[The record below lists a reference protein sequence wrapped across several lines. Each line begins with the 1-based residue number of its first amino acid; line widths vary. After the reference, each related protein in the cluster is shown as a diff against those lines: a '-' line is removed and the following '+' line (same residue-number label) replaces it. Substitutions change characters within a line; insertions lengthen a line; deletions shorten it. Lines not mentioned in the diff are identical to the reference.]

1 MREIPEDSFESQI
14 RRAEASLDLIESKEI
29 KAWLTCILEILKKG
43 KYARVQMLTGKC
55 VDVSKIAFT
64 IAFASFFDVY
74 NHIEMFNIS
83 IQPIMVEELKYT
95 LSIYKD

>member
-1 MREIPEDSFESQI
+1 MRKIPEDSFESQI
-14 RRAEASLDLIESKEI
+14 RRAEASLDRCPKEI
-29 KAWLTCILEILKKG
+29 RAWLSCILKILKKS
-43 KYARVQMLTGKC
+43 KYVRVQMLSGKYI
-55 VDVSKIAFT
+55 DVSKIAFT

-83 IQPIMVEELKYT
+83 IQPVLVEELKYT

>member
-1 MREIPEDSFESQI
+1 MRTIPEDSFESQI
-14 RRAEASLDLIESKEI
+14 RRAEISLDLIESKEI
-29 KAWLTCILEILKKG
+29 RAWLSCILDILKKD
-43 KYARVQMLTGKC
+43 KYARVQMLSGKY

-64 IAFASFFDVY
+64 NAFASFFDVY

-83 IQPIMVEELKYT
+83 IQPVLVEELKHT

>member
-1 MREIPEDSFESQI
+1 MSMFPEDSFESQV

-29 KAWLTCILEILKKG
+29 KAWLSCILDILKKG
-43 KYARVQMLTGKC
+43 KYARVQMLSGKYI
-55 VDVSKIAFT
+55 DVSKIAFT
-64 IAFASFFDVY
+64 LAFASFFDVY

-83 IQPIMVEELKYT
+83 IQPVLVDELKYT

>member
-14 RRAEASLDLIESKEI
+14 RRAEASLDLVESKEI
-29 KAWLTCILEILKKG
+29 RAWLSCILEILKKG
-43 KYARVQMLTGKC
+43 KYARVQMLSGKYI
-55 VDVSKIAFT
+55 DVSKIAFT